1 MPSKSGIIGQ
11 LTNQILRFIELFLQ
25 MILGTR
31 KMKESYSENGLSVC
45 TYDSERRLR
54 VKKNAYDF
62 ISSFLFKQKN
72 KHGQG
77 QRYMQKQIK

>member
-11 LTNQILRFIELFLQ
+11 LTNQILGFIELFLQ

-31 KMKESYSENGLSVC
+31 KMKESYSESGLSVC

-54 VKKNAYDF
+54 VKKMHMILSPVAC
-62 ISSFLFKQKN
+62 SN
-72 KHGQG
+72 K
-77 QRYMQKQIK
+77 RINTVKVNVTCRNR